1 MTTYLLGVD
10 IGSSKTHALIA
21 DAHGRPLGLGHAGA
35 GNHEGVGY
43 AGMGQALGTALEGAL
58 AAAGVALH
66 QIAAAG
72 LGVSGYDWP
81 SQTPR
86 MRATVREAGLG
97 MPFAVVNDTVLG
109 LLAGAPEGWGVA
121 LVSGTGCNCCG
132 RDRSGRTARVTGEGG
147 LFGEFGGGGDLAMRA
162 VQCVSRAWSRRGPP
176 TLLSELLVA
185 ALGARDVEDLLEG
198 LAVGRLR
205 ARADL
210 APLVF
215 QAAAAGDLAAQQ
227 AVEWA
232 GRALADLALG
242 VVRQLDLAGE
252 TFDLVLIGSM
262 FNGGAP
268 LVDPLRADLHAEAP
282 GARLVRLQA
291 PPVVGAVLLALEQLG
306 GPSAE
311 ARATLLRETPALLD
325 RPAGP
330 ASPLALTNPAGATAA
345 RPFGS

>member
-43 AGMGQALGTALEGAL
+43 AGMGQALRTALEAAL
-58 AAAGVALH
+58 AAAGIGLH

-86 MRATVREAGLG
+86 MRATVLEAGLE

-176 TLLSELLVA
+176 TLLSGLLVA

-215 QAAAAGDLAAQQ
+215 QAAAAGDPPAQQ

-242 VVRQLDLAGE
+242 VVRQLDLARE

-291 PPVVGAVLLALEQLG
+291 PPVVGAVLLALEQIG
-306 GPSAE
+306 GSSAE
-311 ARATLLRETPALLD
+311 ARAALLRETPALLG
-325 RPAGP
+325 RPANTP
-330 ASPLALTNPAGATAA
+330 AT
-345 RPFGS
+345 RVIGS